1 ELSQREQ
8 FHDGRTELH
17 VSCEQVIRGQE
28 PGSKQ
33 KGSVPV
39 RTILGNDVGGE
50 DMLRKVCLR
59 WSRIFLLGAVF
70 TMVMSALPAQAEMPA
85 QPLVAEINGE
95 AITVEH
101 LEKAL
106 GARLSQIE
114 EQIYALKRDK
124 LNSLIAERLL
134 RQEADKRGISVETL
148 LDTEVIKKAPSLIE
162 VEIEAVYQ
170 ENRSRLPEDE
180 AVGREKVRAA
190 LRQQK
195 WAVQRKMFLDMLRS
209 QATLVDRLPPPP
221 ITRVEVSSDGAPVRG
236 KTDAAVTLVEFSDF
250 HCPFC
255 KRVQSTLNQVLAKYP
270 EQVQLYYRHLPLD
283 SLHPQARRAAEAA
296 RCAQDQGKFWEYH
309 DVLFAQAPNAAEV
322 DLKNY
327 AAQVG
332 LDSKEFTSCLFQS
345 IHHAAVQRDL
355 DEGSRLGV
363 EGTPAFFI
371 NGRFLSG
378 AQPLE
383 EFVRVIDEELARVD
397 KRAQVSVRTQ

>member
-1 ELSQREQ
+1 
-8 FHDGRTELH
+8 
-17 VSCEQVIRGQE
+17 
-28 PGSKQ
+28 
-33 KGSVPV
+33 
-39 RTILGNDVGGE
+39 
-50 DMLRKVCLR
+50 MLRNVCLR

-85 QPLVAEINGE
+85 QTLLAEINGE
-95 AITVEH
+95 GITVEQ

-106 GARLSQIE
+106 GARLVQVE

-148 LDTEVIKKAPSLIE
+148 LDTEVTKKTPPLIE
-162 VEIEAVYQ
+162 AEIEAVYQ

-195 WAVQRKMFLDMLRS
+195 WAVQRKMFVDMLRS

-309 DVLFAQAPNAAEV
+309 DIIFEQAPKAEEN
-322 DLKNY
+322 DLKRY
-327 AAQVG
+327 AEQIG
-332 LDSKEFTSCLFQS
+332 LDIDKFTNCLFQNV
-345 IHHAAVQRDL
+345 HHQAVQKDL
-355 DEGSRLGV
+355 DEGSRLGFD
-363 EGTPAFFI
+363 GTPAFFI

-383 EFVRVIDEELARVD
+383 EFVRVIEEELAR
-397 KRAQVSVRTQ
+397 AAAGAPVSARSQ